1 MSEWTLYQVLTMLGE
16 PGPGVLWHAKGTSA
30 LHPKYLLDLTVIWKV
45 PLAEGKWALGFGGLE
60 PLDLTQIFTEGP
72 FCDRQ

>member
-1 MSEWTLYQVLTMLGE
+1 MSEWTLYQVLMMLGE
-16 PGPGVLWHAKGTSA
+16 PGHAKGTSA
-30 LHPKYLLDLTVIWKV
+30 IHPKYLLDLTVIWKV
-45 PLAEGKWALGFGGLE
+45 PLAEGKRALGFGGLE